1 MRKTIHAPFEQLEAR
16 RAEFGG
22 VEFTLNGVRYGV
34 TEEVLADC
42 FLDGEEIKDPLKVFK
57 AHAGEILARAP
68 CWARRRRGG
77 LLMIFR
83 DDIPAAQRSRH
94 SAPRKP
100 ATELQ
105 LDTTNAADAQTE
117 AGAETESTA

>member
-1 MRKTIHAPFEQLEAR
+1 MRKTSNATYEQAEAR

-22 VEFTLNGVRYGV
+22 VEFTLDGVRYGV

-42 FLDGEEIKDPLKVFK
+42 FLQGEEIKDPLKVFK
-57 AHAGEILARAP
+57 AHAGEILAQAP

-83 DDIPAAQRSRH
+83 DDIPAAQRARH
-94 SAPRKP
+94 SSTRGTAIGA
-100 ATELQ
+100 ATRP
-105 LDTTNAADAQTE
+105 E
-117 AGAETESTA
+117 AEPEVESVS

>member
-1 MRKTIHAPFEQLEAR
+1 MRKTSTAPFEQLEAR
-16 RAEFGG
+16 RADFGG

-42 FLDGEEIKDPLKVFK
+42 FLRGQEIKDPLKVFK
-57 AHAGEILARAP
+57 AHASEILAQAP

-83 DDIPAAQRSRH
+83 DDIPAAQRMRHPASR
-94 SAPRKP
+94 APDSE
-100 ATELQ
+100 ADTE
-105 LDTTNAADAQTE
+105 
-117 AGAETESTA
+117 AETESVL

>member
-1 MRKTIHAPFEQLEAR
+1 MRKTSNAPFEQLEAR

-22 VEFTLNGVRYGV
+22 VEFTLDGVRYGV

-42 FLDGEEIKDPLKVFK
+42 FLGGEEIKDPLKVFK
-57 AHAGEILARAP
+57 AHAGEILAQAP

-83 DDIPAAQRSRH
+83 DDIPAAQRMRR
-94 SAPRKP
+94 SAMRAPDT
-100 ATELQ
+100 ATE
-105 LDTTNAADAQTE
+105 AQSETE
-117 AGAETESTA
+117 SENETESTA